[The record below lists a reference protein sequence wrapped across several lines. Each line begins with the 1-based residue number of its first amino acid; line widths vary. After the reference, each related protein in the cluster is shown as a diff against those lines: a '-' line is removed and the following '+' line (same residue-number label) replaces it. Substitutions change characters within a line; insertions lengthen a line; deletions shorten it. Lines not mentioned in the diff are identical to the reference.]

1 MKNTIKIIDL
11 KSVRERKALGAL
23 FKPRQLEIIDK
34 ILRMEKLSKI
44 ENEVYSRKIKKKLN
58 AIIDVY
64 NIAIVTRSKQ

>member
-11 KSVRERKALGAL
+11 KSVRERRALGAL